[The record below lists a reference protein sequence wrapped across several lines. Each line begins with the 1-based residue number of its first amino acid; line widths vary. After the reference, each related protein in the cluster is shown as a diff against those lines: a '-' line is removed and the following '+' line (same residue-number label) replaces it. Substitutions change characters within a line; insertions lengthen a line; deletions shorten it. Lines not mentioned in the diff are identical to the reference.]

1 MNILVVEDD
10 KDLNYLVSTY
20 LKNSGY
26 NVYSTSNGLDALNVF
41 YENSI
46 DLVLSDIMMPLC
58 DGYELARNI
67 REININVP
75 IIFASA
81 RDDKPSKQIGYKAG
95 IDDYITKPFDLDELV
110 FKIKAIERRLNI
122 NKSKELVIGNLVMN
136 EEEHTALIDGN
147 ELSLTVREFNILFK
161 MLSYP
166 KKTFTRSKLME
177 EFWDFDSS
185 TTSRTVDVYLS
196 KLRDKTK
203 NCDGFEIQTVHG
215 LGYKVVLKWN
225 HLSIHL

>member
-67 REININVP
+67 REINMNVP

-147 ELSLTVREFNILFK
+147 ELSLSVREFNILFK

-215 LGYKVVLKWN
+215 LGYKVVLK
-225 HLSIHL
+225 